1 MPVVQGFNFYNCA
14 IVKNNFLHQ
23 LGVVEVK
30 CPVFDEDVFAVL
42 KVKFFATDY
51 SASAAG
57 VLRYTVGRVSGAT
70 LYIS

>member
-1 MPVVQGFNFYNCA
+1 MPVVRGFNCYNFA

-30 CPVFDEDVFAVL
+30 CPVFDENVFAVL
-42 KVKFFATDY
+42 KVKFFATGY

-57 VLRYTVGRVSGAT
+57 VLRYAVGRVSGAT
-70 LYIS
+70 L